1 MYAVNID
8 GLLISKGV
16 WLLNRMGSCFLALL
30 IGILLLTGVAFAN
43 DGTAENKRVLT
54 VDGSGVYEEEL
65 MYIMGMN
72 SGGNEMMLRL
82 ALAQMSLDDRREIA
96 KQVGEALAVV
106 KAAKD
111 MGLQLTPRIAYEIKW
126 AANRTL
132 MSAYMEQI
140 SKKWDLSEGAVRN
153 YFKAHPDEFVMAEAV
168 HVRHILVDT
177 EAEADALYLSLTSG
191 ADFSAAA
198 AEKSKDDAS
207 AQNGGDM
214 GWLERG
220 LIPTVLSDALFV
232 NRKGIIK
239 PVESEAGWHVFEVV
253 DIRKARPM
261 TWDEA
266 KEEAFQR
273 LQRQNMAKALESV
286 RNKSSITIDDA
297 VLENLGGIPV
307 PKAAQ

>member
-1 MYAVNID
+1 MNKM
-8 GLLISKGV
+8 GNRLLVS
-16 WLLNRMGSCFLALL
+16 L
-30 IGILLLTGVAFAN
+30 IGIFLLTGIVFAN
-43 DGTAENKRVLT
+43 DAAEGNKKVIT

-72 SGGNEMMLRL
+72 NGGNKAMLRL
-82 ALAQMSLDDRREIA
+82 SLAQMSLEDRKEIA
-96 KQVGEALAVV
+96 KQVGEALALV
-106 KAAKD
+106 KAARD
-111 MGLQLTPRIAYEIKW
+111 MGLQLTPRVAYEIKW
-126 AANRTL
+126 SANRAL

-140 SKKWDLSEGAVRN
+140 SKKWDLSEGAARK
-153 YFKAHPDEFVMAEAV
+153 YFKSHPDEFVMAEAV

-177 EAEADALYLSLTSG
+177 EEEANALYLALTSG
-191 ADFSAAA
+191 ADFVAAA

-220 LIPTVLSDALFV
+220 LTPAVLADALFV

-239 PVESEAGWHVFEVV
+239 PVKSEAGWHVFDVV
-253 DIRKARPM
+253 DTRKARQM

-273 LQRQNMAKALESV
+273 LQRQYMTEALENI
-286 RNKSSITIDDA
+286 RKKSSIVIDDA
-297 VLENLGGIPV
+297 VLEDLGGVPV
-307 PKAAQ
+307 PKKAQ

>member
-1 MYAVNID
+1 MD
-8 GLLISKGV
+8 GLIILRGV
-16 WLLNRMGSCFLALL
+16 WFLNKMGSRLLVSL
-30 IGILLLTGVAFAN
+30 IGIFLLTGIVFAN
-43 DGTAENKRVLT
+43 DAVPGNKKVIT

-72 SGGNEMMLRL
+72 NGGNKAMLRL
-82 ALAQMSLDDRREIA
+82 SLAQMSLEDRKEIA
-96 KQVGEALAVV
+96 KQVGEALAIV

-111 MGLQLTPRIAYEIKW
+111 MGLQLTPRVAYEIKW
-126 AANRTL
+126 SANRAL

-140 SKKWDLSEGAVRN
+140 SKKWDLSEGAAHK
-153 YFKAHPDEFVMAEAV
+153 YFKSHPDEFVMAEAV

-177 EAEADALYLSLTSG
+177 EEEANALYLALTSG
-191 ADFSAAA
+191 ADFAAAA

-220 LIPTVLSDALFV
+220 LTPAVLADALFV
-232 NRKGIIK
+232 YRKGIIK
-239 PVESEAGWHVFEVV
+239 PVKSEAGWHVFDVV
-253 DIRKARPM
+253 DTRKARQM

-273 LQRQNMAKALESV
+273 LQRQYMTEALENI
-286 RNKSSITIDDA
+286 RKKSSIVIDDA
-297 VLENLGGIPV
+297 VLEDLGGVPV
-307 PKAAQ
+307 PKKAQ

>member
-1 MYAVNID
+1 M
-8 GLLISKGV
+8 
-16 WLLNRMGSCFLALL
+16 NRMGNRFLASL
-30 IGILLLTGVAFAN
+30 IGIFLFTGIVFAN
-43 DGTAENKRVLT
+43 DAVLENKKVMT

-82 ALAQMSLDDRREIA
+82 SLAQMSLEERRELA
-96 KQVGEALAVV
+96 KQVGDALAVV

-111 MGLQLTPRIAYEIKW
+111 MGIQLTPRIAYEIKW

-140 SKKWDLSEGAVRN
+140 SKKWDLSEGAARN
-153 YFKAHPDEFVMAEAV
+153 YFKSHSDEFVMAEAV
-168 HVRHILVDT
+168 HVRHILVGT
-177 EAEADALYLSLTSG
+177 EAEANALYLSLASG
-191 ADFSAAA
+191 ADFVASAADQ
-198 AEKSKDDAS
+198 SKDEAS
-207 AQNGGDM
+207 AKNGGDM

-220 LIPTVLSDALFV
+220 LIPTVLADALFV

-239 PVESEAGWHVFEVV
+239 PVESEAGWHVFEVL
-253 DIRKARPM
+253 DIRKSRQM

-273 LQRQNMAKALESV
+273 LQRQYMNGALESL
-286 RNKSSITIDDA
+286 RNKSSISIDDA
-297 VLENLGGIPV
+297 VLENLGGIPAM
-307 PKAAQ
+307 KAAQ

>member
-1 MYAVNID
+1 MNKM
-8 GLLISKGV
+8 GNRLLVS
-16 WLLNRMGSCFLALL
+16 L
-30 IGILLLTGVAFAN
+30 IGIFLLTGIVFAN
-43 DGTAENKRVLT
+43 DAAEGNKKVIT

-72 SGGNEMMLRL
+72 NGGNEAMLRL
-82 ALAQMSLDDRREIA
+82 SLAQMSLEDRKEIA
-96 KQVGEALAVV
+96 KQVGEALAIV

-111 MGLQLTPRIAYEIKW
+111 MGLQLTPRVAYEIKW
-126 AANRTL
+126 SANRAL

-140 SKKWDLSEGAVRN
+140 SKKWDLSEGAAHK
-153 YFKAHPDEFVMAEAV
+153 YFKSHPDEFVMAEAV

-177 EAEADALYLSLTSG
+177 EDEANALYLALTSG
-191 ADFSAAA
+191 ADFAAVA

-220 LIPTVLSDALFV
+220 LTPAVLADALFV

-239 PVESEAGWHVFEVV
+239 PVKSEAGWHVFDVV
-253 DIRKARPM
+253 DIRKERQM

-273 LQRQNMAKALESV
+273 LQRQYMTEALENI
-286 RNKSSITIDDA
+286 RKKSSIVIDDA
-297 VLENLGGIPV
+297 VLEDLGGVPV
-307 PKAAQ
+307 PKKAQ

>member
-1 MYAVNID
+1 M
-8 GLLISKGV
+8 G
-16 WLLNRMGSCFLALL
+16 NRFLVSLM
-30 IGILLLTGVAFAN
+30 GILLFTGIVFAN
-43 DGTAENKRVLT
+43 DAVLENKKVMT

-82 ALAQMSLDDRREIA
+82 SLAQMSLEERREVA
-96 KQVGEALAVV
+96 KQVGDALAVV

-111 MGLQLTPRIAYEIKW
+111 MGIHLTPRIAYEVKW

-140 SKKWDLSEGAVRN
+140 SKKWDVSEGAVRR
-153 YFKAHPDEFVMAEAV
+153 YFKSHPDEFVMAEAV
-168 HVRHILVDT
+168 HVRHILVET
-177 EAEADALYLSLTSG
+177 EAEANALYLSLTSG
-191 ADFSAAA
+191 ADFVVSA
-198 AEKSKDDAS
+198 AEKSKDEAS
-207 AQNGGDM
+207 AKNGGDM

-220 LIPTVLSDALFV
+220 LIPTVLADALFV

-239 PVESEAGWHVFEVV
+239 PVESEAGWHVFEVL
-253 DIRKARPM
+253 DIRKSRQM

-273 LQRQNMAKALESV
+273 LQRQYMTGALESL

-297 VLENLGGIPV
+297 VLENLGGIPAM
-307 PKAAQ
+307 KTAQ

>member
-1 MYAVNID
+1 MN
-8 GLLISKGV
+8 K
-16 WLLNRMGSCFLALL
+16 MGSRLLVSL
-30 IGILLLTGVAFAN
+30 IGIFLLTGIVFAN
-43 DGTAENKRVLT
+43 DAVPGNKKVIT

-72 SGGNEMMLRL
+72 NGGNKAMLRL
-82 ALAQMSLDDRREIA
+82 SLAQMSLEDRKEIA
-96 KQVGEALAVV
+96 KQVGEALAIV

-111 MGLQLTPRIAYEIKW
+111 MGLQLTPRVAYEIKW
-126 AANRTL
+126 SANRAL

-140 SKKWDLSEGAVRN
+140 SKKWDLSEGAAHK
-153 YFKAHPDEFVMAEAV
+153 YFKSHPDEFVMAEAV

-177 EAEADALYLSLTSG
+177 EEEANALYLALTSG
-191 ADFSAAA
+191 ADFAAAA

-220 LIPTVLSDALFV
+220 LTPAVLADALFV
-232 NRKGIIK
+232 YRKGIIK
-239 PVESEAGWHVFEVV
+239 PVKSEAGWHVFDVV
-253 DIRKARPM
+253 DTRKARQM

-273 LQRQNMAKALESV
+273 LQRQYMTEALENI
-286 RNKSSITIDDA
+286 RKKSSIVIDDA
-297 VLENLGGIPV
+297 VLEDLGGVPV
-307 PKAAQ
+307 PKKAQ

>member
-1 MYAVNID
+1 MD
-8 GLLISKGV
+8 GLIILKGG
-16 WLLNRMGSCFLALL
+16 WFLNKMGNRLLVSL
-30 IGILLLTGVAFAN
+30 IGIFLLTGVVFAN
-43 DGTAENKRVLT
+43 DAVPGNKKVIT

-72 SGGNEMMLRL
+72 NGGNEAMLRL
-82 ALAQMSLDDRREIA
+82 SLAQMSLEDRKEIA
-96 KQVGEALAVV
+96 KQVGEALAIV

-111 MGLQLTPRIAYEIKW
+111 MGLQLTPRVAYEIKW
-126 AANRTL
+126 SANRAL

-140 SKKWDLSEGAVRN
+140 SKKWDLSEGAAHK
-153 YFKAHPDEFVMAEAV
+153 YFKSHPDEFVMAEAV

-177 EAEADALYLSLTSG
+177 EEEANALYLALTSG
-191 ADFSAAA
+191 ADFAAAA

-220 LIPTVLSDALFV
+220 LTPAVLADALFV

-239 PVESEAGWHVFEVV
+239 PVKSEAGWHVFDVV
-253 DIRKARPM
+253 DTRKARQM

-273 LQRQNMAKALESV
+273 LQRQYMTEALENI
-286 RNKSSITIDDA
+286 RKKSSIVIDDA
-297 VLENLGGIPV
+297 VLEDLGGVPV
-307 PKAAQ
+307 PKKAQ

>member
-1 MYAVNID
+1 MN
-8 GLLISKGV
+8 K
-16 WLLNRMGSCFLALL
+16 MGSRLLVSL
-30 IGILLLTGVAFAN
+30 IGIFLLTGIVFAN
-43 DGTAENKRVLT
+43 DAAEGNKKVIT

-72 SGGNEMMLRL
+72 NGGNEAMLRL
-82 ALAQMSLDDRREIA
+82 SLTQMSLEDRKEIA
-96 KQVGEALAVV
+96 KQVGEALAIV

-111 MGLQLTPRIAYEIKW
+111 MGLQLTPRVAYEIKW
-126 AANRTL
+126 SANRAL

-140 SKKWDLSEGAVRN
+140 SKKWDLSEGAAHK
-153 YFKAHPDEFVMAEAV
+153 YFKSHPDEFVMAEAV

-177 EAEADALYLSLTSG
+177 EEEANALYLALTSG
-191 ADFSAAA
+191 ADFAAAA

-220 LIPTVLSDALFV
+220 LTPAVLADALFV

-239 PVESEAGWHVFEVV
+239 PVKSEAGWHVFDVV
-253 DIRKARPM
+253 DTRKARQM

-273 LQRQNMAKALESV
+273 LQRQYMTEALENI
-286 RNKSSITIDDA
+286 RKKSSIVIDDA
-297 VLENLGGIPV
+297 VLEDLGGVPV
-307 PKAAQ
+307 PKKAQ